1 MKKTLIAFAIAG
13 LSIMA
18 VACDTEQLLKAGAG
32 EWFVNKVVAGDNAA
46 NAAVHDA
53 LDAYCAVPAPVR
65 LSLRARYDG
74 RIVVR
79 CDGEAAE

>member
-1 MKKTLIAFAIAG
+1 MRKVLIVAAVAM

-32 EWFVNKVVAGDNAA
+32 EWFVNKVVSGDNAA

-53 LDAYCAVPAPVR
+53 LDAYCAVPATVR

-74 RIVVR
+74 RIVVQ
-79 CDGEAAE
+79 CKD